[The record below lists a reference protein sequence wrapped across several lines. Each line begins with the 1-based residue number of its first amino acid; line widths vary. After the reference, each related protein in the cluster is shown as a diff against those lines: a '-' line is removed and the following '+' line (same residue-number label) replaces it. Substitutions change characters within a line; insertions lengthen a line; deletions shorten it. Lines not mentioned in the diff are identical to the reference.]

1 MRFFAV
7 FGNPIKHSIS
17 PRLHNLALERMGLDG
32 FYTRVLLEDG
42 NSLVSKF
49 KSLKLSGAN
58 ITIPHKEIALNQC
71 DVVEENALKIGSINT
86 IVLKND
92 QIYGYNTDAP
102 GFIRSIEKFGS
113 IKTAIVLGA
122 GGTAK
127 AIAYALKNSGAS
139 VTILNRSKLRLE
151 NFGEFKNFS
160 WDTFIGGEFQL
171 VANTTPVGLNDDS
184 LPAPIEI
191 LEPLLKRAKF
201 AFDVIYNRPTP
212 FLNMAILNGAI
223 CKNGSDMLLHQAV
236 LALNLFYSNSLD
248 EKTIENH
255 MREAFSL

>member
-1 MRFFAV
+1 MQFFAV
-7 FGNPIKHSIS
+7 FGNPIKHSFS
-17 PRLHNLALERMGLDG
+17 PRLHNLALQRMGLDG
-32 FYTRVLLEDG
+32 FYIRVLLEDG
-42 NSLVSKF
+42 NNLVAKF

-58 ITIPHKEIALNQC
+58 ITIPHKEIVLNQC
-71 DVVEENALKIGSINT
+71 DVVDENALKIGSINT

-102 GFIRSIEKFGS
+102 GFMRSIEKFGS
-113 IKTAIVLGA
+113 IKTALILGA

-127 AIAYALKNSGAS
+127 AIAYALKNSGAN
-139 VTILNRSKLRLE
+139 VTILNRSKSRLE
-151 NFGEFKNFS
+151 NFSEFKKFT
-160 WDTFIGGEFQL
+160 WDTFTGGEFQL
-171 VANTTPVGLNDDS
+171 IVNTTSAGLNDDS

-191 LEPLLKRAKF
+191 LEPIFKRAKF
-201 AFDVIYNRPTP
+201 AFDVIYNKPTS
-212 FLNMAILNGAI
+212 FLNLAIANGII

-248 EKTIENH
+248 EKVIENH